1 MIPRVTGPD
10 HAWRR
15 VPRVDTRSDHETPV
29 ADRLRERLQHLQ
41 QLGEAL
47 TAATSEEE
55 AIDATLTQ
63 GVAVFAADQAVIA
76 TLDATGSRFAI
87 VASLGYDGVLETWAT
102 FPNTN
107 DYPLPEAVDQGRPVV
122 VHGPEELARRYPA
135 MASAGRSATL
145 VCLPMGDFGGIAL
158 GYAEEQTLEPG
169 DLEFMQAVARQ
180 CADAIRRT
188 ALEAERRR
196 RTEGLALLA
205 EAGAALAKSLDP
217 RATLAEVA
225 RLAVPRLA
233 DCCIVDVAEASGLHQ
248 LAMVHVLPELIP
260 LIAELEQRYPADP
273 NESRSAVGEVI
284 RTGLATLVPDVGD
297 EYLGR
302 ITRDSDHLE
311 GVHRLGMRS
320 LIIAPLT
327 ARGRTIG
334 AITLIRDVSPRHYD
348 EQDLATAQGLAD
360 RAAMAID
367 NARLH
372 RAQVEI
378 AASLQSGLLP
388 PALPE
393 IPGVDA
399 AAVYIAGGE
408 GVEVGGDFYDLWDLP
423 DGFGVAIGDVSGKGA
438 AAASMT
444 ALARHTIRVASLHE
458 PTPSRVLEVLNSE
471 LRRHGAPDLF
481 CTAAYVYG
489 KTTGGGIELVV
500 SRGGHPPALIRS
512 SDGQIRNA
520 GQAGT
525 LLGVLDD
532 PELSDERTALD
543 HGDMLVLYTDGV
555 TERRSPERMLD
566 EDGLGRVVAAGGHDT
581 AASLAGA
588 IERAVV
594 DFADDPP
601 QDDVAIIVIRAL

>member
-1 MIPRVTGPD
+1 
-10 HAWRR
+10 
-15 VPRVDTRSDHETPV
+15 VDARSDQETLV

-41 QLGEAL
+41 QLAEAL
-47 TAATSEEE
+47 TAAASEEE
-55 AIDATLTQ
+55 AIDATLTK

-76 TLDATGSRFAI
+76 TLDATGTRFTI
-87 VASLGYDGVLETWAT
+87 VAARGYDGVQETWAT

-107 DYPLPEAVDQGRPVV
+107 DYPLSEAVDRGTPVV
-122 VHGPEELARRYPA
+122 VQGPTELARRYPA
-135 MASAGRSATL
+135 MAAAGRSATL

-158 GYAEEQTLEPG
+158 GYAEEQALEAA

-188 ALEAERRR
+188 ALDAERRR
-196 RTEGLALLA
+196 RTESLALLA

-273 NESRSAVGEVI
+273 NETRSAVGEVI

-297 EYLGR
+297 DYLGR

-320 LIIAPLT
+320 LIIVPLT

-334 AITLIRDVSPRHYD
+334 AITLIRDVSPRRYD

-408 GVEVGGDFYDLWDLP
+408 GVEVGGDFYDLWELP
-423 DGFGVAIGDVSGKGA
+423 GGFGIAIGDVSGKGA
-438 AAASMT
+438 EAASMT

-458 PTPSRVLEVLNSE
+458 RTPSRVLAVLNSE
-471 LRRHGAPDLF
+471 LRRHGTPDLF
-481 CTAAYVYG
+481 CTAAYAHG
-489 KTTGGGIELVV
+489 TTTAGGGIELVV

-512 SDGQIRNA
+512 SDGMIRNA

-525 LLGVLDD
+525 LLGVLDE
-532 PELSDERTALD
+532 PELSDEHTALAP
-543 HGDMLVLYTDGV
+543 GDMLVLYTDGV
-555 TERRSPERMLD
+555 TERRGPEGMLD
-566 EDGLGRVVAAGGHDT
+566 EDGLAKVVAGTGHAT
-581 AASLAGA
+581 AAALAGA
-588 IERAVV
+588 VERAVV

-601 QDDVAIIVIRAL
+601 QDDVAVIVIRAL

>member
-1 MIPRVTGPD
+1 
-10 HAWRR
+10 
-15 VPRVDTRSDHETPV
+15 VDARSDQETLV

-41 QLGEAL
+41 QLAEAL
-47 TAATSEEE
+47 TAAASEEE
-55 AIDATLTQ
+55 AIDATLTK

-76 TLDATGSRFAI
+76 TLDATGTRFTI
-87 VASLGYDGVLETWAT
+87 VAARGYDGVQETWAT

-107 DYPLPEAVDQGRPVV
+107 DYPLSEAVDRGTPVV
-122 VHGPEELARRYPA
+122 VQGPTELARRYPA
-135 MASAGRSATL
+135 MAAAGRSATL

-158 GYAEEQTLEPG
+158 GYAEEQALEAA

-188 ALEAERRR
+188 ALDAERRR
-196 RTEGLALLA
+196 RTESLALLA

-273 NESRSAVGEVI
+273 NETRSAVGEVI

-297 EYLGR
+297 DYLGR

-320 LIIAPLT
+320 LIIVPLT

-334 AITLIRDVSPRHYD
+334 AITLIRDVSPRRYD

-408 GVEVGGDFYDLWDLP
+408 GVEVGGDFYDLWELP
-423 DGFGVAIGDVSGKGA
+423 GGFGIAIGDVSGKGA
-438 AAASMT
+438 EAASMT

-458 PTPSRVLEVLNSE
+458 RTPSRVLAVLNSE
-471 LRRHGAPDLF
+471 LRRHGIPDLF
-481 CTAAYVYG
+481 CTAAYAHG
-489 KTTGGGIELVV
+489 TTTAGGGIELVV

-512 SDGQIRNA
+512 SDGMIRNA

-525 LLGVLDD
+525 LLGVLDE
-532 PELSDERTALD
+532 PELSDEHTALAP
-543 HGDMLVLYTDGV
+543 GDMLVLYTDGV
-555 TERRSPERMLD
+555 TERRGPEGMLD
-566 EDGLGRVVAAGGHDT
+566 EDGLAKVVAGTGHAT
-581 AASLAGA
+581 AAALAGA
-588 IERAVV
+588 VERAVV

-601 QDDVAIIVIRAL
+601 QDDVAVIVIRAL